1 MPGVTISSTFDAGNI
16 EVVSICAPGTIGAP
30 GGAHVVRLK
39 IRPDPFTEL
48 EKKHHMQWFAFRAA
62 LVTPPGTATAAHLV
76 TYEIVNAA
84 EVSYPEA
91 WPGSAVCSSVDKR
104 RWGRH
109 SATAYDEK
117 RGVLSWTFDHAS
129 SSTAGVYFAY
139 FDLYPYE
146 RHLELVAKCASAPG
160 ATVRSLGQTLDGR
173 ELECVEVGRG
183 PLHAW
188 VIHRQHPGE
197 SQASFFAEGL
207 LERLLGLGRHNF
219 ARDGLVIALL
229 KQVTFHVVPNM
240 NPDGSVRGH
249 LRVNSCGANLNREW
263 ASTAADGDGSPFYE
277 APTLARSPEV
287 LHTLAA
293 MDATGVDFFAD
304 VHGDEELP
312 FAFIAGCE
320 GLPIWGER
328 IKVLQGAF
336 LGAYCR
342 ANPDMQRR
350 FGYEADAPLGSNLAI
365 GSNQVAQR
373 FDCLGFT
380 LEMPFKDCASN
391 VGGDGPGDGP
401 GGGPGGGPGVS
412 GTFQG
417 ERCSALGASLLDGL
431 AHVAAS
437 LRGVDTPSFPLPD
450 DQYLAP
456 IEDKEAIAAW
466 IAEQQ
471 QQQQQT
477 CADEQAVAKK
487 RRRAP
492 A

>member
-1 MPGVTISSTFDAGNI
+1 MAPKACVTISSAFDAGNI
-16 EVVSICAPGTIGAP
+16 ELVSVDARGGEAGTAPL
-30 GGAHVVRLK
+30 VRLK
-39 IRPDPFTEL
+39 IKPDPFTEL
-48 EKKHHMQWFAFRAA
+48 ENKHHMQWFAFRACLSPDA
-62 LVTPPGTATAAHLV
+62 IAKRV

-84 EVSYPEA
+84 EVSYPQA
-91 WPGSAVCSSVDKR
+91 WPGSAVCFSVDKQ
-104 RWGRH
+104 RWDREPMV
-109 SATAYDEK
+109 YDDQAM
-117 RGVLSWTFDHAS
+117 VLRWTFDHGAAAALPG
-129 SSTAGVYFAY
+129 AGVYFAY

-146 RHLELVAKCASAPG
+146 RQLELVAKCGAVPG

-173 ELECVEVGRG
+173 ELDCVEVGEG

-188 VIHRQHPGE
+188 FIHRQHPGE

-207 LERLLGLGRHNF
+207 LARLLGLHQPRGGH

-229 KQVTFHVVPNM
+229 KQFTFHVIPNM
-240 NPDGSVRGH
+240 NPDGAVRGH

-263 ASTAADGDGSPFYE
+263 ATTGDYE

-287 LHTLAA
+287 YHALAA

-312 FAFIAGCE
+312 FSFIAGCE
-320 GLPIWGER
+320 GLPIWGPR
-328 IKVLQGAF
+328 IKALQGAF

-342 ANPDMQRR
+342 ANPDMQRE

-391 VGGDGPGDGP
+391 VGA
-401 GGGPGGGPGVS
+401 GGPY
-412 GTFQG
+412 QG
-417 ERCSALGASLLDGL
+417 ERCAALGASILDGL
-431 AHVAAS
+431 AYVASS

-450 DQYLAP
+450 DQYVAP
-456 IEDKEAIAAW
+456 VEDAAVIAAW
-466 IAEQQ
+466 IAKRASAGAACGAE
-471 QQQQQT
+471 
-477 CADEQAVAKK
+477 AAMDERDAKK
-487 RRRAP
+487 RRVA
-492 A
+492 